1 MFWFVLTIADFE
13 ETEHRRAAIPLRDI
27 SLNLKRQKHMF
38 NLISSSISAAQPLTN
53 VTLSDHL
60 DALVA
65 DRSGWE
71 NEEFLR
77 SNERLYSIL
86 FGCYQAGW
94 NMNGVTEEHKAMKAS
109 FKAYC
114 DVHDL
119 NFNNSTHTMVRIV
132 RLVFGNA
139 DRRRISAYGTAL
151 KNLLIDGV
159 TPAAFVDTIKAAG
172 GIEEVRRAGTASK
185 NKSADRTDMDRAA
198 LTGPVLGSVSGID
211 LSSQF
216 DASAN
221 CDAVIL
227 IATPEADGSFAIRRL
242 VQKKSVV
249 KTALA
254 SIAKAVAEEQKKAKE
269 LADRQ
274 NTDEQREQAIKDALR
289 EAA

>member
-1 MFWFVLTIADFE
+1 MT
-13 ETEHRRAAIPLRDI
+13 
-27 SLNLKRQKHMF
+27 M
-38 NLISSSISAAQPLTN
+38 LISPLSSQPALTGD
-53 VTLSDHL
+53 TLPDHL
-60 DALVA
+60 NALLV
-65 DRSGWE
+65 DRQGWE
-71 NEEFLR
+71 NEELFR
-77 SNERLYSIL
+77 SNERLYTIL
-86 FGCYQAGW
+86 LGCYQAGW
-94 NMNGVTEEHKAMKAS
+94 AMNGTTEQHTAMKEA
-109 FKAYC
+109 FKAHC
-114 DVHDL
+114 ETL
-119 NFNNSTHTMVRIV
+119 GIKFNSSTHTMVRV
-132 RLVFGNA
+132 VSFVFGKVE
-139 DRRRISAYGTAL
+139 RRRISAYGTAL

-185 NKSADRTDMDRAA
+185 NKSADRTDVDRAA

-254 SIAKAVAEEQKKAKE
+254 SIAKAVAKEQKKAQE